1 MRSLTIEP
9 RGPFDLATAR
19 DFAGGFPAGIGATAT
34 PESILMTFPVED
46 WSSSAVVELRQDA
59 NGILRGEVWGDG
71 DLDVIGRQAARSLSV
86 DHDGTG
92 WPEVGRR
99 DPVIGALQ
107 GRHGLLR
114 PVCFF
119 SAYEAA
125 TSFMIGQRI
134 SMTQTRRIKDRLAA
148 MAGDPVAVE
157 TGGEQR
163 TLRPFPRPQAV
174 AELVDVPGLA
184 AVKVERLRGLAR
196 AALDGR
202 LDTERLRALP
212 VDEGLAALRT
222 LPGIGEWTASGVLA
236 RGCGVAD
243 MITLADRISR
253 DAVRHFY
260 GLAEL
265 PDDDA
270 WLEIAEAWRPYRMWA
285 TVLLH
290 LAWRREQPR
299 VSGRG

>member
-1 MRSLTIEP
+1 M
-9 RGPFDLATAR
+9 
-19 DFAGGFPAGIGATAT
+19 
-34 PESILMTFPVED
+34 
-46 WSSSAVVELRQDA
+46 
-59 NGILRGEVWGDG
+59 
-71 DLDVIGRQAARSLSV
+71 
-86 DHDGTG
+86 
-92 WPEVGRR
+92 
-99 DPVIGALQ
+99 IGALQ
-107 GRHGLLR
+107 DRHGLLR
-114 PVCFF
+114 PVCFY

-157 TGGEQR
+157 AGGEQR
-163 TLRPFPRPQAV
+163 TFRPFPRPQAV
-174 AELVDVPGLA
+174 AELADVPGLA

-212 VDEGLAALRT
+212 VDEALAALRT

-243 MITLADRISR
+243 MITLPDRISR

-260 GLAEL
+260 GLAEVPGRRGVAGDRRGL
-265 PDDDA
+265 APVPDVGDGA
-270 WLEIAEAWRPYRMWA
+270 PPPGVAPGAAGRQRPRLTPSRKA
-285 TVLLH
+285 GRQT
-290 LAWRREQPR
+290 R
-299 VSGRG
+299 SGRGDVADSTIGARQGGTRHGSQSRHDVHPGRRSRTTQTASTASGSSRRSTTPPTTW